1 MGDLGMKKF
10 LLGLFVMFTFIAS
23 VSAASGGSYIYL
35 EGIELKNYETAPYNG
50 VLEVEYKLVP
60 VDANNKTVTWS
71 VSNLKQGVTA
81 TFTNGNKTSNGN
93 GKISIQFKNETEE
106 VVTVKLTAK
115 AGNITKTVDVKVEN
129 EKATNERETTEA
141 VNKIEK
147 LIEDLPKSI
156 DSKNYDS
163 VGEILEEIKDLIES
177 KEDLEELID
186 SELLS
191 KYNNMIS
198 EYESYEGEN
207 NTGTIII
214 IIVLGLSFLLGL
226 FLIFK
231 KEEN

>member
-1 MGDLGMKKF
+1 MKKI

-23 VSAASGGSYIYL
+23 VSAASGDSYIPL

-71 VSNLKQGVTA
+71 ISNLKNGVTA

>member
-1 MGDLGMKKF
+1 MKKF